1 MTESRK
7 AKRILLV
14 NPWIE
19 DVSAYD
25 YWLKPVGLLY
35 ISSILKDSGIEP
47 VLVDCLDRY
56 DADFLFSGGE
66 SREKY
71 FGTGKF
77 HEVVIPKPE
86 SMKDI
91 PRKFKRFG
99 IPEELLRMK
108 LRSAGDVAG
117 VFVTSMMTYWYTGVV
132 DTIRVIHEELPAA
145 RIVLGGVYATLLPD
159 HAAVK
164 CGADFLCPG
173 TGVAPVKRALEY
185 LGIDV
190 LPRED
195 WFTALDPD
203 YSHYTRLPYAVL
215 MTSLGCPLRCTYCAS
230 GKLWKGFLKRD
241 PLTIADSI
249 ERLTGRDE
257 TEDMVFFDDAILF
270 GDFKTLLKELSR
282 RKIVRRF
289 HLPNG
294 VHARLLDV
302 EMAGLLYDNNF
313 KTIKLGLE
321 TSDPSMQL
329 STGGKVTNEDFF
341 RAVKNLADAG
351 FTAREMSAYIML
363 NLPGQKVEDVERSLE
378 KCGELGVYPSLNEFT
393 PIPGTVQWRTL
404 IEDDLFDEEIDP
416 LLLDNSMLPHWWKGG
431 MNASQVQALK
441 EMEWK
446 VRRSLDG
453 K

>member
-329 STGGKVTNEDFF
+329 STGGKVTNEDFC
-341 RAVKNLADAG
+341 RAAKNLADAG
-351 FTAREMSAYIML
+351 FTAREMA
-363 NLPGQKVEDVERSLE
+363 
-378 KCGELGVYPSLNEFT
+378 
-393 PIPGTVQWRTL
+393 
-404 IEDDLFDEEIDP
+404 
-416 LLLDNSMLPHWWKGG
+416 
-431 MNASQVQALK
+431 
-441 EMEWK
+441 
-446 VRRSLDG
+446 
-453 K
+453 

>member
-35 ISSILKDSGIEP
+35 ISSILKDSGIET

>member
-35 ISSILKDSGIEP
+35 ISSILKDSGIET

-441 EMEWK
+441 EIEWK